1 MVTILLNYFK
11 VNFIN
16 SCFSFDIFIRI
27 NLSDFF
33 LFNFYFFWTSAHYLI
48 PFIVS
53 SLLIIY
59 FAFSYFYS
67 MCFYFITFITL
78 IYTVNIISID
88 TLLHTNW
95 HAQAFENYKVNS
107 LLINKVNKIH
117 PFLFYISFFIFFM
130 KPLPLILRK
139 FQLAYL
145 QNFFS
150 LYVVY
155 AITILGISLYLGSW
169 WALQEGSWGGWWNW
183 DPSEVFGLLLLYIL
197 IRGYHLNFCTPSF
210 YSFSYFFSFYL
221 IFILFYYFL
230 MQLNFILI
238 AHNFGFRKKY
248 FFFEKF
254 FLGSLVTCLFTLAV
268 LSNYVRSL
276 DIKHFIAS
284 KCKTPFLV
292 FGLIFLMI
300 VIIIVAPA
308 TLLNRGL
315 YLGSLT
321 SITVSLMCMLILVSL
336 TLIIFIKFNMFGIL
350 YSIYAIPYIFWN
362 CVLVIQIKAK
372 LSYVYHHIAVFFIL
386 LITFFT
392 ANKLHSWIPLG
403 LVYEASFTL
412 SKLSLHTLFLNEF
425 TSTELFTKTY
435 TYKTFEQF
443 FIDKALFQVLLLADN
458 FWSPPLNTIDYS
470 LPYLSISIAYSALV
484 IVTSGLVTVCL

>member
-1 MVTILLNYFK
+1 M
-11 VNFIN
+11 
-16 SCFSFDIFIRI
+16 
-27 NLSDFF
+27 
-33 LFNFYFFWTSAHYLI
+33 
-48 PFIVS
+48 
-53 SLLIIY
+53 
-59 FAFSYFYS
+59 
-67 MCFYFITFITL
+67 
-78 IYTVNIISID
+78 
-88 TLLHTNW
+88 
-95 HAQAFENYKVNS
+95 
-107 LLINKVNKIH
+107 
-117 PFLFYISFFIFFM
+117 
-130 KPLPLILRK
+130 
-139 FQLAYL
+139 
-145 QNFFS
+145 
-150 LYVVY
+150 
-155 AITILGISLYLGSW
+155 
-169 WALQEGSWGGWWNW
+169 
-183 DPSEVFGLLLLYIL
+183 
-197 IRGYHLNFCTPSF
+197 
-210 YSFSYFFSFYL
+210 
-221 IFILFYYFL
+221 
-230 MQLNFILI
+230 
-238 AHNFGFRKKY
+238 
-248 FFFEKF
+248 
-254 FLGSLVTCLFTLAV
+254 
-268 LSNYVRSL
+268 
-276 DIKHFIAS
+276 
-284 KCKTPFLV
+284 

-321 SITVSLMCMLILVSL
+321 SITVSLMCMLILVLL

-350 YSIYAIPYIFWN
+350 YSIYAVPYIFWN
-362 CVLVIQIKAK
+362 FVLVIQIKAK
-372 LSYVYHHIAVFFIL
+372 LSYVYHHIAVFFLL